1 MTIKI
6 LGFMA
11 AILTTFSFLPQAM
24 KTIKDKDTKSMS
36 LLMYSMFSLG
46 VFFWMVYGFMN
57 KDLPLFLANVVTF
70 AFAFI
75 ILALKIK
82 YK

>member
-1 MTIKI
+1 MIIKI

-11 AILTTFSFLPQAM
+11 AILTTFSFLPQAI

-57 KDLPLFLANVVTF
+57 NDLPLFLANVVTF